1 MAMIFSMKSFYDP
14 INPRRSLLIANIT
27 SISLYVLKFSL
38 VTLIQSSSAL
48 AVPIV
53 SSKINSNI
61 VLCQIRNLFRL
72 DFLILCTKLMNMR
85 IKRRKSFQGF
95 HKKGF
100 TSFWEYIFF
109 SQIGLLILL

>member
-14 INPRRSLLIANIT
+14 INLRRSLLIANIT

-38 VTLIQSSSAL
+38 ITLIQSSTAL

-100 TSFWEYIFF
+100 TSFLEYIFF
-109 SQIGLLILL
+109 SQKRSLILL